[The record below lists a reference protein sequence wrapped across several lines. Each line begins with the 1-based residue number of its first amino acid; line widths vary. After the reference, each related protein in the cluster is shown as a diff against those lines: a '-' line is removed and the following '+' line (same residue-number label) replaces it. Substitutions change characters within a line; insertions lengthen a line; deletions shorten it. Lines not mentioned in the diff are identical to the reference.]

1 MGTIAVGELRHS
13 SVKDQDVEIVER
25 KGLGHPD
32 SITDLVMNDVS
43 VALSREYKR
52 RFGAIL
58 HHNIDKGLLVAG
70 ETEARFGGG
79 LMKRPMLFV
88 FGDRATYQV
97 GGEEIPIEEI
107 TTQTAKLW
115 FKNNMRFID
124 PERHVNYQIEI
135 KPGSADLTDIFRRRG
150 AFLGANDTSAAV
162 GYAPLTETESLVLE
176 TERYLNARDFKKR
189 HPESGEDIKIMALR
203 HNDTVTLTVAMAFVD
218 RFIESEADYFKKKQ
232 GVLEAINEFTSS
244 RLADKR
250 VKVEFNTLDAEGRG
264 IPGIYTTVTGT
275 SADGADSGQ
284 VGRGN
289 RANGI
294 ISLSRPS
301 SSEAAAG
308 KNPVS
313 HVGKIYNLLSFRMA
327 DTVVKEVSGIE
338 EAYVWLLSTIGAPVN
353 DPKIA
358 SAQLVLSRST
368 RIEDVAG
375 EVTELMRSELEDLD
389 SFIDELAEGK
399 IPIC

>member
-1 MGTIAVGELRHS
+1 
-13 SVKDQDVEIVER
+13 
-25 KGLGHPD
+25 
-32 SITDLVMNDVS
+32 
-43 VALSREYKR
+43 
-52 RFGAIL
+52 
-58 HHNIDKGLLVAG
+58 
-70 ETEARFGGG
+70 
-79 LMKRPMLFV
+79 
-88 FGDRATYQV
+88 
-97 GGEEIPIEEI
+97 
-107 TTQTAKLW
+107 
-115 FKNNMRFID
+115 
-124 PERHVNYQIEI
+124 
-135 KPGSADLTDIFRRRG
+135 
-150 AFLGANDTSAAV
+150 
-162 GYAPLTETESLVLE
+162 
-176 TERYLNARDFKKR
+176 
-189 HPESGEDIKIMALR
+189 
-203 HNDTVTLTVAMAFVD
+203 
-218 RFIESEADYFKKKQ
+218 
-232 GVLEAINEFTSS
+232 
-244 RLADKR
+244 
-250 VKVEFNTLDAEGRG
+250 LDAEGRG

-353 DPKIA
+353 DPKIV
-358 SAQLVLSRST
+358 SAQLVLSRGT

-375 EVTELMRSELEDLD
+375 GVTELMRSELEDLD